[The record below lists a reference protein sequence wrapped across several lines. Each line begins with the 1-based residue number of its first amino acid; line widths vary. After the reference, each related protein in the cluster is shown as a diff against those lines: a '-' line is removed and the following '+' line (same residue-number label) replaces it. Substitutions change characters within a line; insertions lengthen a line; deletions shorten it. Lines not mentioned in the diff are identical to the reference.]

1 VSFDGK
7 TVLITGA
14 ARGVGRACAERF
26 ARDGADLVLLDI
38 AHDLDTVPYS
48 LGSRQQ
54 LATTA
59 EHCRA
64 IGAAVLE
71 TVADVRLQAEV
82 TAAVDAALGRFGRVD
97 VLVNSAGVSAPAGKP
112 AHEISEAEW
121 DVMLDIDLSGAWRM
135 MKAVAPA
142 MVGQRDGSII
152 NVASS
157 AGTVGY
163 RHFAAYVA
171 AKHGLVGLTKAS
183 ALDYGPV
190 NVRVNALCPG
200 SIRDDDDLGGVML
213 SEIARS
219 LGVSVTDYEAVFR
232 QQQPNNRLVEAT
244 DVAAAAAWL
253 AGNDACHVTGSVVSV
268 DGGFTAQ

>member
-1 VSFDGK
+1 MSLSGK
-7 TVLITGA
+7 AVLITGA

-26 ARDGADLVLLDI
+26 ARDGADLILLDI
-38 AHDLDTVPYS
+38 AHDLDAVPYS

-54 LATTA
+54 LATTGDR
-59 EHCRA
+59 CRA
-64 IGAAVLE
+64 VGAAVLE
-71 TVADVRLQAEV
+71 TVADVRVYADI
-82 TAAVDAALGRFGRVD
+82 TAAVDAALSRFGRVD
-97 VLVNSAGVSAPAGKP
+97 VLINCAGVSAPAGKP

-121 DVMLDIDLSGAWRM
+121 DVILDIDLSGAWRM
-135 MKAVAPA
+135 IKAVAPV
-142 MVGQRDGSII
+142 MIGQRDGSII

-157 AGTVGY
+157 AGMVGY

-183 ALDYGPV
+183 SLDYGPV

-200 SIRDDDDLGGVML
+200 SIRDDDDLEGVML

-219 LGVSVTDYEAVFR
+219 LGVSIRDYEAVFR
-232 QQQPNNRLVEAT
+232 QQQPNNRLVDAR

-253 AGNDACHVTGSVVSV
+253 AGNDARHVTGSIVSV